1 MLFCQTHGRCRRA
14 RGRERCTVPGSAGMC
29 GVRQAGGEG
38 PRRESRASGGVPWGG
53 SVTMRDAGAKGRRN
67 PHLLFLFPHLYS
79 RPQRKIHHPCSP
91 TLSDTVASP
100 PPPLP
105 TTTDARQVFAPLL
118 APLVNLW
125 LWENT
130 RPADIFLTLLARAFS
145 TIPARVPR
153 TNVVGALALGTAVA
167 GYALYE
173 CTSSMSRWR
182 CSRLKRVMAVPSY
195 QVPCPA

>member
-1 MLFCQTHGRCRRA
+1 MILCQTHGRRRRA

-53 SVTMRDAGAKGRRN
+53 ECNNGGRRSQR
-67 PHLLFLFPHLYS
+67 PKKPASLIPLSTSPFS
-79 RPQRKIHHPCSP
+79 PQRKIHHPCSP

-105 TTTDARQVFAPLL
+105 TTTDPPQVFAPLL

-145 TIPARVPR
+145 TIPARAPR

>member
-1 MLFCQTHGRCRRA
+1 MFANSLRH
-14 RGRERCTVPGSAGMC
+14 
-29 GVRQAGGEG
+29 
-38 PRRESRASGGVPWGG
+38 G
-53 SVTMRDAGAKGRRN
+53 SV
-67 PHLLFLFPHLYS
+67 
-79 RPQRKIHHPCSP
+79 
-91 TLSDTVASP
+91 P

-105 TTTDARQVFAPLL
+105 TTTDAPQVFAPLL

-145 TIPARVPR
+145 TIPARAPR
-153 TNVVGALALGTAVA
+153 TNVVGAIAVGTAVA

>member
-1 MLFCQTHGRCRRA
+1 MYSPGIGGHVRRA
-14 RGRERCTVPGSAGMC
+14 TGGGGGSPKRESGERGRSM
-29 GVRQAGGEG
+29 
-38 PRRESRASGGVPWGG
+38 GG
-53 SVTMRDAGAKGRRN
+53 SVTMRGRRSQRPKKPASLIPLSTSPFSPSKKN
-67 PHLLFLFPHLYS
+67 PPPMFANSLRHGS
-79 RPQRKIHHPCSP
+79 
-91 TLSDTVASP
+91 VP

-105 TTTDARQVFAPLL
+105 TTTDAPQVFAPLL

-145 TIPARVPR
+145 TIPARAPR
-153 TNVVGALALGTAVA
+153 TNVVGAISLGTAVA

-182 CSRLKRVMAVPSY
+182 CSRLKRVMAVPSC